1 MFRNAMV
8 DPPLRCRRF
17 SWHRTRQIASGS
29 PENGGKHP
37 PARMRTEQRVSIIR
51 TVYGLAFEQPLVRS
65 PSRTGS
71 SHAAR
76 AINEGCGNDQTSRR
90 LLRELGAISAGRWE
104 IFPRPDQPWLLHAY
118 QFCVWPDRLRHM
130 ERRPVANANRIAAL
144 YR

>member
-17 SWHRTRQIASGS
+17 SWHRTRQIASAS

-37 PARMRTEQRVSIIR
+37 PARMSTEQRVSIIR

-90 LLRELGAISAGRWE
+90 LLRELGAISAGWRK
-104 IFPRPDQPWLLHAY
+104 IFPRSDQSQLLHTH
-118 QFCVWPDRLRHM
+118 QLCLWLVRL
-130 ERRPVANANRIAAL
+130 
-144 YR
+144 